1 MRLGLQLRE
10 LTRDHS
16 TGEAPRCDEAGTRLE
31 YGIKPRPR
39 KPAKSGHNHLWAA
52 QHVFKHNRLQMNRGF
67 CTILAAQFF
76 SALADNALLFAAIAL
91 LANLHAPS
99 WQTPVL
105 QQFFVFAYI
114 VLAPF
119 VGPFADSLPKGRVM
133 LVANAV
139 KLIGCATMLL
149 GLHPL
154 YAYGIV
160 GIGAAMYS
168 PAKYGILT
176 EYLPHD
182 KLVLANGWMEGLT
195 VAAIILGAIVGGL
208 MLAPGFSGVA
218 TRGATLHVLGT
229 LVDSGA
235 KAAILVILGI
245 YVLAATINL
254 YIPKVAIDHKLPK
267 RNPWFV
273 LQDFW
278 HSFRLLWR
286 DPLGQV
292 SLAVTTLFWG
302 AGATLRLIIL
312 VWAGAVLHFDLEHAT
327 QLTAVV
333 AVGIAIGSLLA
344 AKYVSLRGA
353 VKVLPV
359 GIAMGIAVITMVLV
373 SDWRIAIFILM
384 LIGAMGGFFVVP
396 MNALLQ
402 HRGHLLMGAG
412 HSIAVQNFNENLSI
426 LIMLGIYAL
435 MLGAELSLNTI
446 IVLFGL
452 FVAITMSLIY
462 RKHGHEEVT

>member
-1 MRLGLQLRE
+1 
-10 LTRDHS
+10 
-16 TGEAPRCDEAGTRLE
+16 
-31 YGIKPRPR
+31 
-39 KPAKSGHNHLWAA
+39 
-52 QHVFKHNRLQMNRGF
+52 MNRGF
-67 CTILAAQFF
+67 YTILAAQFF

-91 LANLHAPS
+91 LSSQHAPD

-119 VGPFADSLPKGRVM
+119 VGPFADALPKGRVM
-133 LVANAV
+133 FISNAV
-139 KLIGCATMLL
+139 KLLGCVAMLV
-149 GLHPL
+149 GTHPL

-176 EYLPHD
+176 EYLPHQ

-195 VAAIILGAIVGGL
+195 VAAIILGAILGGIMVGPHF
-208 MLAPGFSGVA
+208 ASYVF
-218 TRGATLHVLGT
+218 TRGDLPGIDLWIDTAPELAIVF
-229 LVDSGA
+229 
-235 KAAILVILGI
+235 ILVFYFI
-245 YVLAATINL
+245 AALINL
-254 YIPKVAIDHKLPK
+254 YIPRVAIDHKLPR
-267 RNPWFV
+267 RNPVFI

-302 AGATLRLIIL
+302 AGATLRLIVL
-312 VWAGAVLHFDLEHAT
+312 SWAALSLKFSLEKAT

-333 AVGIAIGSLLA
+333 ALGIAIGSVLA
-344 AKYVSLRGA
+344 ARYVTLKRA
-353 VKVLPV
+353 VRVLPV
-359 GIAMGIAVITMVLV
+359 GIAMGLVVMAMVMV
-373 SDWRIAIFILM
+373 KDWRIAVGLLI
-384 LIGAMGGFFVVP
+384 LIGAMGGYFVVP

-426 LIMLGIYAL
+426 LVLLGVYAL
-435 MLGAELSLNTI
+435 MIKAQLSINTI
-446 IVLFGL
+446 IIAFGL
-452 FVAITMSLIY
+452 FVAGTMYYLT
-462 RKHGHEEVT
+462 RKHWHDQDESRAPPLSPPSPAGGEGVLKQNKW

>member
-1 MRLGLQLRE
+1 M
-10 LTRDHS
+10 T
-16 TGEAPRCDEAGTRLE
+16 
-31 YGIKPRPR
+31 
-39 KPAKSGHNHLWAA
+39 
-52 QHVFKHNRLQMNRGF
+52 RGF
-67 CTILAAQFF
+67 YTILAAQFF

-91 LANLHAPS
+91 LAQIKAPD

-133 LVANAV
+133 FISNAV
-139 KLIGCATMLL
+139 KFTGCLSMLV

-176 EYLPHD
+176 EYLPAGQ
-182 KLVLANGWMEGLT
+182 LVKANGWMEGLT
-195 VAAIILGAIVGGL
+195 VGAIILGAIIGGL
-208 MLAPGFSGVA
+208 MVGPHLAPWMFHNLAGFGHPYWVNTAAEVA
-218 TRGATLHVLGT
+218 MVLV
-229 LVDSGA
+229 LVLYVV
-235 KAAILVILGI
+235 AALV
-245 YVLAATINL
+245 NL
-254 YIPKVAIDHKLPK
+254 YIPRVAIDHKLPK
-267 RNPWFV
+267 KTP
-273 LQDFW
+273 LYILHDFW

-302 AGATLRLIIL
+302 AGVTLRLIVL
-312 VWAGAVLHFDLEHAT
+312 SWAAIALNFDLEKAT
-327 QLTAVV
+327 QLTAVT
-333 AVGIAIGSLLA
+333 AVGIAIGSVLA
-344 AKYVSLRGA
+344 ARFVSLQRA

-359 GIAMGIAVITMVLV
+359 GIMMGLAVISMMFITTWQGAVVMLVLV
-373 SDWRIAIFILM
+373 
-384 LIGAMGGFFVVP
+384 GAMGGFFVVP

-412 HSIAVQNFNENLSI
+412 HSIAVQNFNENISI
-426 LIMLGIYAL
+426 LVMLGVYAL
-435 MLGAELSLNTI
+435 LIRAGLDINAI

-452 FVAITMSLIY
+452 LVAGPMYLLWHI
-462 RKHGHEEVT
+462 HGHDQDDGKT